1 VINVA
6 ILVIFPMCLAFAAF
20 CDLFTM
26 SIPNRISVILLGS
39 FVVVGP
45 HGLDLTQIFLHFAAG
60 GTVFAA
66 CFCLFA
72 LNVMGGGDAKLLT
85 ASAIWFGLSTS
96 LVAFLLYVS
105 VIGGL
110 LTLVVLFLR
119 SKENLILAARIPVP
133 HRLLTSKKIPYGV
146 AIALGGLAAY
156 PSSPVMQAAFA
167 QLA

>member
-110 LTLVVLFLR
+110 LTLVV
-119 SKENLILAARIPVP
+119 PVP